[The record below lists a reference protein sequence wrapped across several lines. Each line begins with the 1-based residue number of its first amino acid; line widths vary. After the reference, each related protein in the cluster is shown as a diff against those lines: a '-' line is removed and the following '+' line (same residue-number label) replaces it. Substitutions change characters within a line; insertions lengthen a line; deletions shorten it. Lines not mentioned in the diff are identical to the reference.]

1 MTSQAPYQ
9 RIAGALRGRIEQGD
23 LRPGDRVP
31 STREITREWGVAMAT
46 ATRVIA
52 ALRDQGLVDTY
63 PGSGTVVRSPAARPA
78 PARPS
83 PAHTVSAPREH
94 ELTRDRI
101 IDAAIALADA
111 DGLATL
117 SMRRV
122 AGELGAATASLYR
135 HVPGKDALVLGMTNA
150 VFTDPPLPPLP
161 PGRWRDRLE
170 AVARVTWTIVRRH
183 PWTAGAL
190 SLTRPRALP
199 SLLPYA
205 EYSLDTLR
213 HLGLAVDDMMYCH
226 LNLLGHVRSMGL
238 ILESEAQARQ
248 DTGLTSGQWI
258 QTQEPGVAKVM
269 SSGRFPALRYLDTQR
284 FTLDLDAMFDQGLR
298 LLLDGISARAGR

>member
-9 RIAGALRGRIEQGD
+9 RIVEALRGRIEQGD

-78 PARPS
+78 AAHPSGARAPA
-83 PAHTVSAPREH
+83 APREH

-101 IDAAIALADA
+101 IDAAVALADA

-135 HVPGKDALVLGMTNA
+135 HVPGKDGLVLGMTNA
-150 VFTDPPLPPLP
+150 VFADPPLAPLP
-161 PGRWRDRLE
+161 VGRWRDRLE
-170 AVARVTWTIVRRH
+170 GVARVTWTVVRRH

-213 HLGLAVDDMMYCH
+213 HLGFGVDDMMYCH
-226 LNLLGHVRSMGL
+226 LSLLGHVRSMGL
-238 ILESEAQARQ
+238 ILESEAQAAQ

-258 QTQEPGVAKVM
+258 HTQEPGAARLM
-269 SSGRFPALRYLDTQR
+269 SSGRFPALQYLDTQR

-298 LLLDGISARAGR
+298 LLLDGISARAQR